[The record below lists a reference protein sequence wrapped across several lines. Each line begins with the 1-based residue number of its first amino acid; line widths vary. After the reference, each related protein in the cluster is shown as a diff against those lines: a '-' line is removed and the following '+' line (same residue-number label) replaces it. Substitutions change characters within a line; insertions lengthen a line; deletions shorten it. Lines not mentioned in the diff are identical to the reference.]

1 MSRSKMAKKTSR
13 KPRTRRSKKSN
24 RPKKWTRPDDPIMVT
39 EFLVRQGQKA
49 IAAEIIHHLTEN
61 EQQRYRSIEL
71 AAQLGYNETNDLPG
85 FWYVLHKLQDE
96 GTVDK
101 DSDRCYGLP
110 GTKTNPIAGA
120 LASESGFKE
129 EGKNQY
135 TQGNI
140 YTGELSTHPNGYGF
154 VSVDEYDDDVFISAK
169 MLAGALDGD
178 IVEVKVT
185 NVPSTYSARSTPH
198 ERCEGEI
205 TKVQKHVR
213 EEFVGVLRRRNRKFV
228 LIPDN
233 SRILPEINVRIK
245 DAKDANDGDKVV
257 VNQLVFKKDGSIQA
271 IVKDILGPAGSSK
284 VEITSIARSL
294 GIDESFPDAVLEET
308 RQIPETIDEN
318 DFENRLD
325 LRAKSIFTIDPFDA
339 KDFDD
344 ALSIEDLGN
353 GEYEVGIHIADVSHF
368 VTEGSLLDIEAQ
380 RRATSV
386 YLVDRVIPMLPS
398 MLSENVCSLRPKE
411 DRFAYSV
418 LARLNDE
425 GKVLKYRFE
434 KTVINSKRRFTYE
447 EAQKIISSG
456 KGEFCYE
463 LQLLNSLSKM
473 LSAKRFETGGIDFD
487 TEEIKFRLDEDG
499 NPVELIKKL
508 RLESHRLIE
517 EFMLLANRLVA
528 AHISSKYQD
537 KKHEYPSIF
546 RVHDS
551 PRPERITQ
559 LSEFVTKLGFKLELK
574 KNALN
579 NNTVSSKALR
589 SLLDQVKGS
598 NVEFLVNEI
607 ALRSMAKAIY
617 QEKNIGHFGLGFDD
631 YTHFT
636 SPIRRYP
643 DLIVHRLLHEYE
655 GRRKS
660 RKKVLQKRLAELRS
674 KIPLICEQASAQ
686 EQNAVEAERDS
697 IKLKQVEYMAGHI
710 GTKFKGIIS
719 GVTEFGIFVR
729 LLDIG
734 SEGLVHIKSL
744 LDDYYEFDQKTYS
757 LVGKRTHRRLQVGS
771 KLTVQVSDV
780 DMRKRTIDL
789 EIIKY

>member
-1 MSRSKMAKKTSR
+1 
-13 KPRTRRSKKSN
+13 
-24 RPKKWTRPDDPIMVT
+24 MVT

-49 IAAEIIHHLTEN
+49 IAAEIIHYLTEN
-61 EQQRYRSIEL
+61 EQKRYRSTEL
-71 AAQLGYNETNDLPG
+71 AGLLGYNESNDLPG

-96 GTVDK
+96 GTIDK

-110 GTKTNPIAGA
+110 GHKNNPI
-120 LASESGFKE
+120 SEQLTSETGFKDAA
-129 EGKNQY
+129 KNHY
-135 TQGNI
+135 KKDEI

-154 VSVDEYDDDVFISAK
+154 VSVTDYDDDVFISAK
-169 MLAGALDGD
+169 MLNGALDGD
-178 IVEVKVT
+178 IVEVRVT
-185 NVPSTYSARSTPH
+185 SVPSTYSSRSTPH
-198 ERCEGEI
+198 ERCEGVI
-205 TKVQKHVR
+205 TQVQKRVR
-213 EEFVGVLRRRNRKFV
+213 QEFVGVLRRRNRKFM

-233 SRILPEINVRIK
+233 SRILPEINIK
-245 DAKDANDGDKVV
+245 LKDSQDAKDGDKVV
-257 VNQLVFKKDGSIQA
+257 VHQLAFHKDGSIQA
-271 IVKDILGPAGSSK
+271 VVKDILGPAGSSA

-294 GIDESFPDAVLEET
+294 GIDETFPDAVLEET
-308 RQIPETIDEN
+308 RQIPETIVESV
-318 DFENRLD
+318 FENRLD
-325 LRAKSIFTIDPFDA
+325 LRAKSVFTIDPFDA

-344 ALSIEDLGN
+344 ALSIEDLGS
-353 GEYEVGIHIADVSHF
+353 GKYEVGIHIADVSHF

-380 RRATSV
+380 RRSTSV

-411 DRFAYSV
+411 DRLAYSALV
-418 LARLNDE
+418 QLNDE
-425 GKVLKYRFE
+425 GNVLDYRFE
-434 KTVINSKRRFTYE
+434 KTLINSKRRFTYE

-463 LQLLNSLSKM
+463 LQLLNSLGKL
-473 LSAKRFETGGIDFD
+473 LSAKRFENGGIDFD
-487 TEEIKFRLDEDG
+487 TEEIKFRLDEKG
-499 NPVELIKKL
+499 EPIELIKKI

-528 AHISSKYQD
+528 MHISSKYQD

-551 PRPERITQ
+551 PRPERIVQ

-579 NNTVSSKALR
+579 NPTVSSKGLR
-589 SLLDQVKGS
+589 SLLEQVKGS
-598 NVEFLVNEI
+598 NVEILVNEI

-617 QEKNIGHFGLGFDD
+617 HEKNIGHFGLGFDY

-643 DLIVHRLLHEYE
+643 DLIVHRLLYEYE
-655 GRRKS
+655 NRRKS
-660 RKKVLQKRLAELRS
+660 RKKVPQKRIAELRS
-674 KIPLICEQASAQ
+674 KIPLVCEQASAQ
-686 EQNAVEAERDS
+686 EQNAAEAERDS

-710 GTKFKGIIS
+710 GAKFKGIIS

-729 LLDIG
+729 LVDIG
-734 SEGLVHIKSL
+734 SEGLVHIKNL

-757 LVGKRTHRRLQVGS
+757 LVGKRTHRRLQIGS
-771 KLTVQVSDV
+771 KLTVQVIDV

-789 EIIKY
+789 EIIKN